1 MVSLGRVSDPAELA
15 AVRGLVERHVQHT
28 QSAVGK
34 RVVGR
39 WNEQSSLLV
48 RVMPNDYRRVL
59 DAQAKMR
66 ATGLLPEQAEMA
78 AFEQNARDEA
88 RVGGN

>member
-1 MVSLGRVSDPAELA
+1 
-15 AVRGLVERHVQHT
+15 
-28 QSAVGK
+28 VGK